1 MHCQFRFI
9 VLIKEEHKQK
19 RIIIMTTAVS
29 QAAKRVVGRALR
41 ETGAAIR
48 DGMQMEVRKK
58 TFYKEGL
65 SILSH

>member
-1 MHCQFRFI
+1 
-9 VLIKEEHKQK
+9 
-19 RIIIMTTAVS
+19 MTTAVS